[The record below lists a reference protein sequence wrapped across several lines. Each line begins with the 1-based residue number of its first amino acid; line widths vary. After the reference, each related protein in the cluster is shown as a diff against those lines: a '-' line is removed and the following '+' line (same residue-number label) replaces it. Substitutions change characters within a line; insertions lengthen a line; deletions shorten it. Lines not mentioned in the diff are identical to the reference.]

1 MPTSM
6 PPEVPTIP
14 LGPTDEQVPVIGQG
28 TWKMEQDDP
37 DACIQALRRGVE
49 LGADL
54 VDTAEMY
61 GSGKVEELVGR
72 AIDGLRDEVFLVSK
86 VLPSNA
92 SRQGTLEACRR
103 SLERLGTDH
112 LDLYL
117 LHWPSQHPIEET
129 MAAFRELVEEGLT
142 RYVGV
147 SNLSLAAVDEAQAAL
162 GEDVQLVTDQVLY
175 WLGARNVENELL
187 PGLSERDRTLMAYSP
202 FGSGRLPGPGSQRGQ
217 ALEAVAGRRGV
228 TPHQVALAWVIR
240 HEHVIAI
247 PKASKARHVEQNVG
261 ALDVELSEA
270 DLAELDEAF
279 DRGPGTRLQ
288 ML

>member
-1 MPTSM
+1 M
-6 PPEVPTIP
+6 PPEIPTIP
-14 LGPTDEQVPVIGQG
+14 LGPTDEEVPVIGQG
-28 TWKMEQDDP
+28 TWKMQNDDAE
-37 DACIQALRRGVE
+37 ACIRALRRGIE

-54 VDTAEMY
+54 IDTAEMY
-61 GSGKVEELVGR
+61 GSGQVETLVGR
-72 AIDGLRDEVFLVSK
+72 ALDGLRDDVFLVSK

-92 SRQGTLEACRR
+92 SREGTVAACRA

-117 LHWPSQHPIEET
+117 LHWPSQHPIEGT

-162 GEDVQLVTDQVLY
+162 GDDIPLVTDQVLY

-187 PGLSERDRTLMAYSP
+187 PGLAKRDRTLMAYSP
-202 FGSGRLPGPGSQRGQ
+202 FGSGRLPGPGSKGGQ
-217 ALEAVAGRRGV
+217 VLQAVADRHGATR
-228 TPHQVALAWVIR
+228 HQVALAWVLR
-240 HEHVIAI
+240 HDNVVAI
-247 PKASKARHVEQNVG
+247 PKASQAQHVEENLG
-261 ALDVELSEA
+261 AAEVELTDE
-270 DLAELDEAF
+270 DLSKLDAGFE
-279 DRGPGTRLQ
+279 RGPGTRLE